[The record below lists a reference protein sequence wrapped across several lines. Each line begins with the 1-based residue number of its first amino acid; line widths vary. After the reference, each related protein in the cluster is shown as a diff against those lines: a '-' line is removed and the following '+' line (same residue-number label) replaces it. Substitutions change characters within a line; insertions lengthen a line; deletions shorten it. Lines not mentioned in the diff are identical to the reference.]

1 MSCAMSKARIPC
13 LLFLADTLPSP
24 WLATLTQT
32 LPTAMKQ
39 AAQSVGTASPSAVV
53 LCPGILRNNG
63 GQLTHHVTLNTLLSI
78 MLARNSSSFASSLKD
93 LGTIFPLPLPYTAI
107 MMPLVAW
114 SRIPPTMPM
123 SNTSASNI
131 PPPVTSSTRSL
142 PVLLAFVRQT
152 MSQIS
157 LPNLSQNRTSSV
169 SVPCWGFNG
178 HDPRFRVRRS

>member
-39 AAQSVGTASPSAVV
+39 AAQSVGTASPSVVV

-63 GQLTHHVTLNTLLSI
+63 RQLTHHVMLNTLLSI
-78 MLARNSSSFASSLKD
+78 ILARNSSSFASSLKD
-93 LGTIFPLPLPYTAI
+93 LGTIFPLPLPYTVI
-107 MMPLVAW
+107 MTPLVAW

-123 SNTSASNI
+123 SNTSTSNI
-131 PPPVTSSTRSL
+131 TPCATSLRRSL
-142 PVLLAFVRQT
+142 PVLLAFIHQT
-152 MSQIS
+152 MSWIS
-157 LPNLSQNRTSSV
+157 LPNLSQNQTSSI

-178 HDPRFRVRRS
+178 HDPWFHV